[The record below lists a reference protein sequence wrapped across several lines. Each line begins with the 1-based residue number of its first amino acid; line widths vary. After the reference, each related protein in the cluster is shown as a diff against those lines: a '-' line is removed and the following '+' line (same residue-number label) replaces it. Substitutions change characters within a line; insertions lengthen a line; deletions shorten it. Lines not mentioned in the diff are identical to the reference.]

1 MKKLKL
7 NFGEGGIQGWLI
19 RHVEK
24 FVLVLF
30 AGVMV
35 WFVVSGSRLE
45 GIKSG
50 QSPDVL
56 RSDAQNAV
64 TMVNRPRWDDV
75 KNKAER
81 QAPADVEQQVIVLI
95 NAKAD
100 KSKYPLERRW

>member
-56 RSDAQNAV
+56 RSDATQRA
-64 TMVNRPRWDDV
+64 
-75 KNKAER
+75 
-81 QAPADVEQQVIVLI
+81 
-95 NAKAD
+95 
-100 KSKYPLERRW
+100 

>member
-7 NFGEGGIQGWLI
+7 NFGDGGIQGWLI

-35 WFVVSGSRLE
+35 WFVISGSRLE

-56 RSDAQNAV
+56 RSDALGAV
-64 TMVNRPRWDDV
+64 TMVNEPRWDKV
-75 KNKAER
+75 KEQAER
-81 QAPADVEQQVIVLI
+81 RVESNMEERAKVII
-95 NAKAD
+95 ATKAD
-100 KSKYPLERRW
+100 KS